1 MYCANV
7 VGNKFCLCQIRCAF
21 KSNGKRVELRPPCVG
36 FSAFFYTFRRI
47 FLCHCRYYR
56 TVKSSAKEHTIGNIA
71 HKLAF
76 NGCFKR
82 IVYSAYR
89 CRIILHGI
97 ITHPVACV
105 PACHLTFL
113 APVIMSRQE
122 RFVAFA
128 ETFKRLQL
136 AGAIHL
142 TVTVITYIKRNNSY
156 RVSGDEE
163 IVFLFIV

>member
-82 IVYSAYR
+82 IAQFQNRSAVVFYVL
-89 CRIILHGI
+89 IVGPIPL
-97 ITHPVACV
+97 V
-105 PACHLTFL
+105 PFVKLSVTA
-113 APVIMSRQE
+113 VIVMSGRKCLVFIAE
-122 RFVAFA
+122 SLKSLKLRAEINSAFFIA
-128 ETFKRLQL
+128 S
-136 AGAIHL
+136 
-142 TVTVITYIKRNNSY
+142 YI
-156 RVSGDEE
+156 
-163 IVFLFIV
+163 